1 MSESTVA
8 RLRELLSDADGAHY
22 LTDPQVQ
29 RLVFAAAA
37 ALPALLAVVE
47 RVAAVEPLDAGLR
60 CLFCGW
66 RSDHA
71 PDCIYPA
78 ARRACGMEDAE

>member
-37 ALPALLAVVE
+37 ALPAQK
-47 RVAAVEPLDAGLR
+47 
-60 CLFCGW
+60 
-66 RSDHA
+66 
-71 PDCIYPA
+71 
-78 ARRACGMEDAE
+78 